1 MAHLKTSK
9 ITFGI
14 VLGLVVLALGGY
26 YISHTDAGAAPSEG
40 GPGSVPQA
48 MPVPAARVELQDL
61 QIWKTFPGRMVA
73 VDQVDLRPQVSGTI
87 SEIKFKDGQRVE
99 AGDVLVVID
108 PKPYEAAVAQAQAA
122 LTAAKNEKSY
132 TWKELKRAKE
142 LVSSKA
148 LSERVLSER
157 SNAYSLAEAALD
169 AAEATLVRA
178 QIDLD
183 YAHVKAPISGRV
195 GRTEITL
202 GNLVEAGPN
211 APLLTKIVSDQ
222 GIYADFEVDEQT
234 YLEFVRN
241 TAKSRA
247 DESKIPVQ
255 VNPKSL
261 SGLVYDGTIYSF
273 DNQIDASSG
282 TIRAR
287 ALFPNAD
294 GALLPGMFVSVKL
307 GSATSAP
314 KIAINERA
322 IGTDQDRKFV
332 YVVNAQGMTEYREV
346 KLGEAVNGQRV
357 ITSGLSEGETIVRDG
372 IIRVRPG
379 MPVAPQFEEQ
389 AAQAQP
395 QEKIQSE

>member
-1 MAHLKTSK
+1 MANIIKSK
-9 ITFGI
+9 ITFG
-14 VLGLVVLALGGY
+14 VLLGLVVLGLGGY
-26 YISHTDAGAAPSEG
+26 YMTHTSAGAAPSEG
-40 GPGSVPQA
+40 GSGGAPQA
-48 MPVPAARVELQDL
+48 MPVPAALVELENL
-61 QIWKTFPGRMVA
+61 KIWKSFPGRMVA

-122 LTAAKNEKSY
+122 LSAAKNEKSY
-132 TWKELKRAKE
+132 TWKELKRAKD

-148 LSERVLSER
+148 LSQRVLSER
-157 SNAYSLAEAALD
+157 SNAYSLAEASLD

-178 QIDLD
+178 QINLD

-211 APLLTKIVSDQ
+211 APLLTTIVSDQ

-241 TAKSRA
+241 TAKNRA
-247 DESKIPVQ
+247 DENKIPVQ

-261 SGLVYDGTIYSF
+261 SGLVYEGTIYSF

-287 ALFPNAD
+287 ALFPNTD
-294 GALLPGMFVSVKL
+294 GALLPGMFVTVKL
-307 GSATSAP
+307 GRATSEP
-314 KIAINERA
+314 KIVINERA

-332 YVVNAQGMTEYREV
+332 YVINDQGMTEYREV

-372 IIRVRPG
+372 IIRIRPG
-379 MPVAPQFEEQ
+379 MPVAPQLEQ
-389 AAQAQP
+389 EVQTQPPAQV
-395 QEKIQSE
+395 QSE